1 MEDLSPTDTQIEFA
15 KTAARCA
22 VDCDGKATAW
32 IAQRLGDAGLI
43 GALALDDVGG
53 LGLGIRDALPLS
65 IECAFNDLSFP
76 LVESMLAAAVIL
88 GSGLGSSADL
98 LSGEQFGTVAWGGL
112 LELSGTAGVWRLNG
126 AALHVIGAR
135 DADWIVAR
143 MRGAGGEGIALLS
156 KDSLG
161 VSWRPGNDLDPDRPE
176 TDLIVQD
183 AQVSEAQII
192 WDQGKSWRWICDAGD
207 ILRSAAIYG
216 GGKASF
222 EAAKRYTGER
232 IQFRKH
238 LCANQSVR
246 HLLARDYFGLESV
259 RYSLEYAALLTD
271 NHSSE
276 APSAR
281 DVLCGL
287 AGEVC
292 ARTAENAIQLHGAM
306 GFTADMRL
314 HRRLR
319 RILTASDIRPTHVAR
334 ESLISTLLESWK

>member
-1 MEDLSPTDTQIEFA
+1 MEDLSPTEIQLEFA
-15 KTAARCA
+15 RTAERCA

-32 IAQRLGDAGLI
+32 IAQRLADAGLM
-43 GALALDDVGG
+43 GALAPEDVGG

-65 IECAFNDLSFP
+65 IECARNDLSFP
-76 LVESMLAAAVIL
+76 LVEAMLAVAVIL
-88 GSGLGSSADL
+88 RSGFDSSGDL
-98 LSGEQFGTVAWGGL
+98 LSGRRLGTVAWGGL
-112 LELSGTAGVWRLNG
+112 LELTGTAGERRLNG
-126 AALHVIGAR
+126 TALRVIGVR
-135 DADWIVAR
+135 DADWILAR
-143 MRGAGGEGIALLS
+143 MRGRGGEGIALLS
-156 KDSLG
+156 KDSPG
-161 VSWRPGNDLDPDRPE
+161 VSWQAGNELDPERPE
-176 TDLIVQD
+176 TDLIIRDAPISD
-183 AQVSEAQII
+183 AQVIC
-192 WDQGKSWRWICDAGD
+192 DRGKSWTWICNAGD
-207 ILRSAAIYG
+207 ILRSADIYG
-216 GGKASF
+216 SGKAAF

-232 IQFRKH
+232 VQFRKH

-271 NHSSE
+271 NDSS
-276 APSAR
+276 AAASAR

-319 RILTASDIRPTHVAR
+319 RILTASDIRPPSVAR
-334 ESLISTLLESWK
+334 ESLISALLESWQ